1 MAKRD
6 TPDDPSLIRGGNVP
20 EDDDRDALIDAM
32 PGAGRL
38 NEATDADTIGDDDSD
53 ESTGKHKP
61 EVADEIKPNTQA
73 PLP

>member
-1 MAKRD
+1 MTKRD
-6 TPDDPSLIRGGNVP
+6 NPDDPSLVRSANVP

-38 NEATDADTIGDDDSD
+38 NEATDADTTHEDESD

-61 EVADEIKPNTQA
+61 EVADEIRPTGQA
-73 PLP
+73 PAP